1 MTGSHDNND
10 RYDDDDL
17 YGPSEADLERFNR
30 EDRKPESPGIRRIR
44 IALWKL
50 IAGLVITILVASMLL
65 NVIVPVFGGDR
76 EVITGPERVPATVTR
91 MFDGRTIAVDINGI
105 EHTVRYIGLD
115 IPEYGNVYY
124 ELAIEAN
131 RQWIGGQEVLLESDK
146 IETDSEGRLLRYV
159 WFGEAM
165 INLNLL
171 ASGLAKASATDA
183 NNRYSDYFHDLEAQ
197 ARSRNIGIWDTGT
210 TAGTSFRKFPAS
222 SSETGLSDT

>member
-1 MTGSHDNND
+1 
-10 RYDDDDL
+10 
-17 YGPSEADLERFNR
+17 
-30 EDRKPESPGIRRIR
+30 
-44 IALWKL
+44 
-50 IAGLVITILVASMLL
+50 MLL